1 MKSVHRS
8 SAEDRPPHRS
18 AARDFF
24 SLYLLGFFFVVAL
37 SPHTH
42 LNDLEDLV
50 MGGPSYSGILLQSA
64 PRGEGPLEIDSARL
78 VDDIPCLACFHNDFV
93 TGAPL
98 PMHSVSRPG
107 AFAFLARFAQGDASD
122 SLNQSYASRSPPSNL
137 RVR

>member
-1 MKSVHRS
+1 VKSVHRS

-24 SLYLLGFFFVVAL
+24 SLYLLGFFFMVAL

-98 PMHSVSRPG
+98 PVHSISSPRAS
-107 AFAFLARFAQGDASD
+107 AFREWFVESD
-122 SLNQSYASRSPPSNL
+122 VADSSNRSYASRSPPSQA
-137 RVR
+137 R